1 MNDKIL
7 IKKYSDNI
15 TEELRSI
22 NFSESYIKSAEK
34 KLEVFKLK
42 VFNLKPAEANI
53 LKQTCLSLGF
63 DAMVSRDA
71 VTCKCE
77 KSGALLCGTV
87 SQLEKLCE
95 SLYKQP
101 FRLKTL
107 SNDIENILH
116 APNTYEI
123 KNKIFDFSKTYLMGI
138 LNITPDSF
146 SDGGKNYNTNDAFI
160 SAVQMIND
168 GADIIDIGGESTR
181 PSASPVPFEEEIE
194 RVIPVIKKIRSVNQS
209 IVLSID
215 TIHPETAVAALSEG
229 VDILNCVCDISVFK
243 PIFPI
248 LAEKKTPV
256 VITHSACI
264 PPQPVNEDF
273 DGDIVEHVFNFFDDK
288 ISKLREEG
296 LKENL
301 LILDPG
307 IGFGKSINDQFELIK
322 RADEFQT
329 LGCPVLYGISRKSFI
344 SKSFGENCRDEATLC
359 YDNYLMFK
367 KVNIQRVHDVKKH
380 NDLRNYLSKIL

>member
-15 TEELRSI
+15 IDELKSI
-22 NFSESYIKSAEK
+22 DFSESYIKSAK
-34 KLEVFKLK
+34 NKLEVLKLK
-42 VFNLKPAEANI
+42 IYNLKPAEANI
-53 LKQTCLSLGF
+53 LKQLCLSLGF

-123 KNKIFDFSKTYLMGI
+123 KNKMFDFNKTYLMGI
-138 LNITPDSF
+138 LNVTPDSF
-146 SDGGKNYNTNDAFI
+146 SDGGKNYNPDVAYIN
-160 SAVQMIND
+160 AVQMIND

-181 PSASPVPFEEEIE
+181 PSASPVSFEEELA
-194 RVIPVIKKIRSVNQS
+194 RVMPVIKKIRSVNQS
-209 IVLSID
+209 VVLSID

-273 DGDIVEHVFNFFDDK
+273 NGDIVEHVFNFFDDK

-344 SKSFGENCRDEATLC
+344 SKSFGENSRDEATLS

-367 KVNIQRVHDVKKH
+367 KVDILRVHDIKKN